1 MWHVTIMK
9 RPKTL
14 SKLSK
19 EETKALESAAQKK
32 LNETPMEKGDM
43 LAFTIAA
50 LLTFMPVVLIV
61 LAIFFLVM
69 ITFII

>member
-1 MWHVTIMK
+1 MK

-19 EETKALESAAQKK
+19 EETKNLETAAQKR

-61 LAIFFLVM
+61 LAIFFIAM
-69 ITFII
+69 IAFVI